1 MEIKSTP
8 SRHGNNVRRSSEF
21 LGFVLLGLPLS
32 YLLFPVLERFGLVGA
47 ILIIVTVPLVV
58 LIAVLAFPHLLR
70 GVLSVVE
77 KFTWWHW
84 LLLLLFVSNA
94 TFRMRSYQ
102 QAQAEPLDA

>member
-32 YLLFPVLERFGLVGA
+32 YLLFPVFERFGLVGA
-47 ILIIVTVPLVV
+47 ILTIVTVPFLVF
-58 LIAVLAFPHLLR
+58 IAVFALPHLLH
-70 GVLSVVE
+70 GVLSMAE

-84 LLLLLFVSNA
+84 LLLLLFVSNVS
-94 TFRMRSYQ
+94 FRVRSYQ
-102 QAQAEPLDA
+102 QA